1 MLMQKSNTEYL
12 SYRQRMYEPKKIKG
26 TLVPFGYKKSE
37 DDPKTVIPIPEQL
50 DILQEAIQLHKKGQS
65 LQKCVDYIF
74 SKTKRKITRQ
84 GFYKIVNK
92 NNVKKKARE
101 SAREQLDYQRDRVL
115 KAKRELDKER
125 SKLHNK
131 NKKIRDL
138 DIVLEG
144 KSKTVIDTKEI
155 EEASPTIQKAF
166 EEKDIIFQANAGPQ
180 SDFLASSEREVF
192 YGGARG
198 GGKSYAMLV
207 DPLRYCDK
215 QHHRALLIRR
225 TMPELR
231 DLINHSQQLYSKA
244 YPGAKWREQEKE
256 WRFPSGARIEFGYA
270 ENLTDALRYQG
281 QSYTWIGI
289 DELPQYP
296 TPDIYNFLRSSLR
309 SVDPAIPVY
318 MRATGNPGNV
328 GSLWVKEMF
337 VDPCE
342 ANQRF
347 EVEIPTPMGV
357 KSISR
362 KFIPAKLQDNPYLMQ
377 TDDYY
382 AMLASLPEVQKKQFL
397 EGDWDAYESSSFPEF
412 SRQVHVIEP
421 FDIPR
426 NWMRFRAAD
435 WGYSSPACCLWF
447 AVDYDNNLFVYRELY
462 TKRNTADIFARKV
475 LDMEDGEYIRY
486 GILDSSTWARRG
498 DIGPSIAETMIQ
510 EGCRWRQSDR
520 SPRSRIAGKV
530 EVHKRLRIDED
541 TGYPSMFIFNNCLN
555 LIRTLP
561 MLPVDKNNPEDVDTT
576 ADDHAY
582 DALRY
587 GCMSRPI
594 HPVSQ
599 RGNDF
604 LTSTERQD
612 SAPADSIF
620 GY

>member
-1 MLMQKSNTEYL
+1 MPKSNTGYL
-12 SYRQRMYEPKKIKG
+12 SYHQRMYEPKKIRG
-26 TLVPFGYKKSE
+26 TLIPFGYKKSE
-37 DDPKTVIPIPEQL
+37 DDPKIVLPIPEEL
-50 DILQEAIQLHKKGQS
+50 DVLQEAIKLHKKGQS
-65 LQKCVDYIF
+65 LQKCVDYIY

-92 NNVKKKARE
+92 NNIKKKARE

-125 SKLHNK
+125 SKLQTK
-131 NKKIRDL
+131 NKKIKDL

-144 KSKTVIDTKEI
+144 KVKTVIDTKDI
-155 EEASPTIQKAF
+155 EEASPTIKKAF
-166 EEKDIIFQANAGPQ
+166 EEKDVIFQPNQGPQ

-296 TPDIYNFLRSSLR
+296 TQDIYNFLRSSLR
-309 SVDPAIPVY
+309 SVDPEIPVF

-328 GSLWVKEMF
+328 GSQWVKEMF
-337 VDPCE
+337 VDP
-342 ANQRF
+342 AKPNSKF
-347 EVEIPTPMGV
+347 DIEIQTPNGV
-357 KSISR
+357 KKISR
-362 KFIPAKLQDNPYLMQ
+362 RFIPAKLQDNPYLMQ

-382 AMLASLPEVQKKQFL
+382 IMLASLPEVQRKQFL
-397 EGDWDAYESSSFPEF
+397 DGNWEAFEDSSFPEF
-412 SRQVHVIEP
+412 NKDLHVVKP

-426 NWMRFRAAD
+426 GWMKFRAAD

-475 LDMEDGEYIRY
+475 LEMEDGEYIRY

-530 EVHKRLRIDED
+530 EVHKRLRVDED
-541 TGYPSMFIFNNCLN
+541 TGYPSMFIFSNCLN

>member
-1 MLMQKSNTEYL
+1 
-12 SYRQRMYEPKKIKG
+12 MYEPKKIRG
-26 TLVPFGYKKSE
+26 TLIPFGYKKSE
-37 DDPKTVIPIPEQL
+37 DDPKTVLPIPEEL
-50 DILQEAIQLHKKGQS
+50 DVLQEAVKLHKKGQS
-65 LQKCVDYIF
+65 LQKCVDYIY
-74 SKTKRKITRQ
+74 SKTQRKITRQ

-92 NNVKKKARE
+92 NNIKKKARE

-131 NKKIRDL
+131 NKKIKDL

-144 KSKTVIDTKEI
+144 KVKTVIDTKEI
-155 EEASPTIQKAF
+155 EEASPTIKKAF
-166 EEKDIIFQANAGPQ
+166 EEKDVIFQPNEGPQ

-309 SVDPAIPVY
+309 SVDPQIPVY

-337 VDPCE
+337 VDPSE
-342 ANQRF
+342 SNKRF
-347 EVEIPTPMGV
+347 NVEIPTPMGV
-357 KSISR
+357 KKISR

-475 LDMEDGEYIRY
+475 LEMEDGEYIRY

-520 SPRSRIAGKV
+520 SPRSRISGKV
-530 EVHKRLRIDED
+530 EVHKRLRVDED
-541 TGYPSMFIFNNCLN
+541 TGYPSMFIFSNCLN

>member
-1 MLMQKSNTEYL
+1 MNDVEPPK
-12 SYRQRMYEPKKIKG
+12 PKKKK
-26 TLVPFGYKKSE
+26 VAKAKKSA
-37 DDPKTVIPIPEQL
+37 KASIS
-50 DILQEAIQLHKKGQS
+50 DIAKQ
-65 LQKCVDYIF
+65 
-74 SKTKRKITRQ
+74 
-84 GFYKIVNK
+84 
-92 NNVKKKARE
+92 VKK
-101 SAREQLDYQRDRVL
+101 
-115 KAKRELDKER
+115 AKDNYHNAQK
-125 SKLHNK
+125 KLK
-131 NKKIRDL
+131 NKKEALKKAD
-138 DIVLEG
+138 DILEN
-144 KSKTVIDTKEI
+144 KQNIFVEEEFDDVPPNVKEAVK
-155 EEASPTIQKAF
+155 EQE
-166 EEKDIIFQANAGPQ
+166 IIFEPNEGPQ
-180 SDFLASSEREVF
+180 TQFLAASEREVF

-309 SVDPAIPVY
+309 SVDPEIPVY

-342 ANQRF
+342 SNKRF
-347 EVEIPTPMGV
+347 DVEIPTPMGV
-357 KSISR
+357 KTISR

-412 SRQVHVIEP
+412 NRQIHVIEP

-475 LDMEDGEYIRY
+475 LEMEDGEYIRY

-530 EVHKRLRIDED
+530 EVHKRLRVDED
-541 TGYPSMFIFNNCLN
+541 TGYPSMFIFSNCLN